1 LRRITLETKNFDTG
15 RELLLVSC
23 PVKDDSDYEHIYL
36 DACEI
41 ATQDLKNWLEEN
53 NIPVEY
59 FVSWG
64 KPYESEFEDS
74 IDFYLNY
81 FARIYAS
88 DVSDEA
94 EMIYKMRFTD
104 KFPIRNLKPYVEKVF
119 K

>member
-1 LRRITLETKNFDTG
+1 METENFRTG

-36 DACEI
+36 DACEL
-41 ATQDLKNWLEEN
+41 ATQDLKQWFKEN
-53 NIPVEY
+53 DVPVEY

-64 KPYESEFEDS
+64 KPWESEFEDS

-88 DVSDEA
+88 NVSDEA
-94 EMIYKMRFTD
+94 EMIFKMKFND
-104 KFPIRNLKPYVEKVF
+104 KFPIRNLKSYVEKVF